1 VSRTKSGGLVA
12 PVALLLGCLGALL
25 FPLGAQAATEQH
37 LFDPVISLTGTCS
50 TEASD
55 EIADPWCPGPPAPS
69 QGFQLPNIA
78 IDSFGDM
85 YMSSHKDQTSEGRV
99 DVFSPK
105 GKFIT
110 ELQVPGA
117 RSLAVDSKGNLYVHQ
132 SVTGEPG
139 ISKIALFRPSGVYEP
154 KAEEI
159 AYETP
164 AEAIVE
170 TEGSCWNPYI
180 KYAGLAV
187 DPENDHLFV
196 SAATVEG
203 EGCVS
208 EWSSAEEGHELLDA
222 TIGLGV
228 LRRDTSVAV
237 DAEHDRIYV
246 ADMKDPEN
254 RVDGLI
260 QVFELEAPHDHLGSL
275 DGHATAAGKFRA
287 TEGLDTVAVDEKSGN
302 VIVSELRSSTPVV
315 YEMGP
320 GLDSDEEVL
329 NTYEYF
335 GLEPGPYPLQIAVDN
350 SAASPN
356 YRTLY
361 IPSVGTLN
369 HTFAFRYSEEGP
381 PKVESAGASGIG
393 ETEAVLNATIN
404 PGGGTTDYRI
414 EYTSAASGFAGAS
427 LASTG
432 TLPAGIASVSVSA
445 PIDGLAPGTTYRF
458 LVTAENNSGDDS
470 FEGSFRTY
478 SSSDLG
484 GSCSND
490 PFRSGFSANLPDCRA
505 YELVTP
511 PDTNGRPAR
520 GAGATGLYFPMLQAS
535 PDGNRASF
543 RIEGGTIPG
552 FEGSGSFNGDNYLSK
567 RGSDGWTT
575 ELVSAH
581 GTDALAPTPGG
592 VSPDQEYAFWK
603 GETSA
608 ENLLRNPRIRYPDG
622 HSEPVGRGSLGI
634 DPIVEAILISQNG
647 SHTLFSTLPD
657 HAIRL
662 ELSAPPS
669 GTAAIYDRTHDEA
682 THVVSLLPGDVTPAA
697 GEDARYRGASLDG
710 EGVAFEIGGSNMLY
724 LRQHNAVTYE
734 VGAGLTYAGIVEGGG
749 RIFYVKAGNLF
760 AFDTTSKSA
769 IQFSK
774 GGHATPVN
782 ISADGSTAYF
792 LSPDVLTGKKE
803 NPNGASAQ
811 AGQENLYVSR
821 EGQLSFVGTVEPL
834 DAEET
839 LEGSGVKV
847 GLSRWV
853 ASVQPAEFSG
863 ASPAAET
870 SRLTP
875 DGDTLIFEARAPLTG
890 YDTDGHKA
898 IYRYDLSS
906 ASLTCLSCNPTG
918 QPATGE
924 ASLQTLPRDPKVT
937 VGLGLEVRMLN
948 IRPDGNRAFFQS
960 QEALVPQDV
969 DNRQD
974 VYEWEAQ
981 GVGSCTRPEG
991 CVYLISF
998 GQSERDEHL
1007 FAVSESGDDAFF
1019 LSGSLLLGRD
1029 KDPTVSV
1036 YDARVNGGFP
1046 EPLEEAPCQGEA
1058 CKASLT
1064 PPPGLPAPATPDLNK
1079 NGNVGQH
1086 PCGKGK
1092 RKVRRH
1098 GKIRCVKKR
1107 HRRHHHHHASTKR
1120 GQSK

>member
-1 VSRTKSGGLVA
+1 MGKPESGIFAA
-12 PVALLLGCLGALL
+12 PATVLLAFLGALL
-25 FPLGAQAATEQH
+25 FPLGAQAAAEQH
-37 LFDPVISLTGTCS
+37 LFDARISLAGTCS

-55 EIADPWCPGPPAPS
+55 EIPDPWCPGPPAPS
-69 QGFQLPNIA
+69 GGFQLPNIA

-85 YMSSHKDQTSEGRV
+85 YVSSHDDQGSGGRV

-117 RSLAVDSKGNLYVHQ
+117 RSLAVDSKGNLYVQ
-132 SVTGEPG
+132 QFVLGESGPQR
-139 ISKIALFRPSGVYEP
+139 ISLFRPSGVYEP
-154 KAEEI
+154 EAEEI

-164 AEAIVE
+164 AEAIIE
-170 TEGSCWNPYI
+170 AGEEGRCWNQFVTF
-180 KYAGLAV
+180 AGLAV
-187 DPENDHLFV
+187 DMKTDHLFV
-196 SAATVEG
+196 SSA
-203 EGCVS
+203 GCVS
-208 EWSSAEEGHELLDA
+208 EWSSAEEGPELLDA
-222 TIGLGV
+222 TIGTGILKSN
-228 LRRDTSVAV
+228 RFVAV
-237 DAEHDRIYV
+237 DAERNRLYV
-246 ADMKDPEN
+246 ADVKDPLN

-260 QVFELEAPHDHLGSL
+260 QVFELKAPHDHLGSL

-287 TEGLDTVAVDEKSGN
+287 TEGMDTIAIDEKSGN
-302 VIVSELRSSTPVV
+302 LTVSELRSIAIV
-315 YEMGP
+315 YEMSP
-320 GLDSDEEVL
+320 GLDSTEEVV
-329 NTYEYF
+329 NTYKYF
-335 GLEPGPYPLQIAVDN
+335 GFKSGSSPLQIAVDN

-356 YRTLY
+356 YRTFY
-361 IPSVGTLN
+361 ISSGEEKG

-393 ETEAVLNATIN
+393 ETEAVLNATVN
-404 PGGGTTDYRI
+404 PGGGTTSYRI
-414 EYTSAASGFAGAS
+414 EYTTASSGFDGAT

-432 TLPAGIASVSVSA
+432 TLPSGIASVSVSA
-445 PIDGLAPGTTYRF
+445 PIDGLAPGATYRF
-458 LVTAENNSGDDS
+458 LITAENESGADS

-478 SSSDLG
+478 SPLDLG
-484 GSCSND
+484 GPCPND
-490 PFRSGFSANLPDCRA
+490 PLRSGFSANLPDCRA
-505 YELVTP
+505 YELVSP

-567 RGSDGWTT
+567 RGSEGWTT
-575 ELVSAH
+575 ELISAH

-603 GETSA
+603 GEA
-608 ENLLRNPRIRYPDG
+608 LLENLQRNPHIRYPDG

-634 DPIVEAILISQNG
+634 DPIVEALLISQNG
-647 SHTLFSTLPD
+647 SHTLFSTLPG
-657 HAIRL
+657 HAVRL
-662 ELSAPPS
+662 EPSAPLS
-669 GTAAIYDRTHDEA
+669 GTAAIYDRTHDEV

-697 GEDARYRGASLDG
+697 GEHARYRGASLDG
-710 EGVAFEIGGSNMLY
+710 EGVAFEIGGSSMLY
-724 LRQHNAVTYE
+724 LRQHDQVTYE
-734 VGAGLTYAGIVEGGG
+734 VGQGLTYAGIAEGGG
-749 RIFYVKAGNLF
+749 RIFYLKAGNLF

-769 IQFSK
+769 IPFSK
-774 GGHATPVN
+774 GGNATPVN

-811 AGQENLYVSR
+811 AGEENLYVSR
-821 EGQLSFVGTVEPL
+821 EGQLGFVGTVEPL
-834 DAEET
+834 DVEET

-847 GLSRWV
+847 GLSQWV
-853 ASVQPAEFSG
+853 TSVEDGGGS
-863 ASPAAET
+863 SAAET

-898 IYRYDLSS
+898 VYRYDFSA
-906 ASLTCLSCNPTG
+906 ASLVCLSCNPTG

-924 ASLQTLPRDPKVT
+924 ATLQTLPRDPKVT
-937 VGLGLEVRMLN
+937 VGLGLEIRMLN

-969 DNRQD
+969 DSRQD

-998 GQSERDEHL
+998 GRSERDEHL

-1046 EPLEEAPCQGEA
+1046 EPLEDAPCQGES

-1079 NGNVGQH
+1079 NGNVGQRH
-1086 PCGKGK
+1086 CAKGK

-1098 GKIRCVKKR
+1098 GKTRCVKKR
-1107 HRRHHHHHASTKR
+1107 HHRHHHRHASTKR